1 MRIRF
6 SLSLIVLS
14 LMLFILFN
22 CAPKLERETLSAD
35 NIVISY
41 NVEGNGKPALIFVH
55 GWCCDKSYWKHQV
68 PYFAEKYKVITIDLA
83 GHGKSG
89 FGRKTWSMEAFGT
102 DVAAVLEQ
110 LDINQAILIGHSMG
124 GSVIVEAARQS
135 SKRIIGLVVVDTFR
149 NIEKT
154 YSQEQ
159 IEELISPFR
168 TDFVKTT
175 RNFVRGMF
183 TPDADS
189 VIVEQIANDMSS
201 APPEIGIGALQEF
214 AGYDSIKALKDVQIP
229 IVCINSD
236 KWPNN
241 VEAGQRH
248 VRSFELKLMPG
259 IGHFVMIEEP
269 DKFNKLLN
277 ETVNE
282 LANK

>member
-6 SLSLIVLS
+6 SPSLIVLS

-22 CAPKLERETLSAD
+22 CAPKLEQETLSAD

-89 FGRKTWSMEAFGT
+89 FGRKIWSVEAFGT
-102 DVAAVLEQ
+102 DVVAVLEQ

-124 GSVIVEAARQS
+124 GPVIVEAARQS
-135 SKRIIGLVVVDTFR
+135 PKRIIGLVGVDTYQ
-149 NIEKT
+149 NIEET

-159 IEELISPFR
+159 IEEFISPFR
-168 TDFVKTT
+168 TDFVETT

-201 APPEIGIGALQEF
+201 APPEIGIGAMQEL
-214 AGYDSIKALKDVQIP
+214 ASYDIIKTLKDVQIP

-236 KWPNN
+236 KWPTI

-248 VRSFELKLMPG
+248 VRRLQRLYRQYFVDNLSGNAYSFK
-259 IGHFVMIEEP
+259 
-269 DKFNKLLN
+269 
-277 ETVNE
+277 
-282 LANK
+282 

>member
-1 MRIRF
+1 
-6 SLSLIVLS
+6 
-14 LMLFILFN
+14 MLFILLN
-22 CAPKLERETLSAD
+22 CAPKLEQETLSAD

-55 GWCCDKSYWKHQV
+55 GWCCDKGYWKYQV
-68 PYFAEKYKVITIDLA
+68 AHFSKDYKVVTIDLA

-89 FGRKTWSMEAFGT
+89 LGRKTWSMEAFGK
-102 DVAAVLEQ
+102 DVFAVL
-110 LDINQAILIGHSMG
+110 DKINIEQAILIGHSMG
-124 GSVIVEAARQS
+124 GAVIIEAAKQMPT
-135 SKRIIGLVVVDTFR
+135 RIIGLVGVDTYQ
-149 NIEKT
+149 NIEET

-159 IEELISPFR
+159 IEEVISPFR
-168 TDFVKTT
+168 ADFVETT
-175 RNFVRGMF
+175 RIFVRGMF

-201 APPEIGIGALQEF
+201 APHEVGIGAVQEYF
-214 AGYDSIKALKDVQIP
+214 NFDHVSALKDLKIP

-236 KWPNN
+236 KWPTN
-241 VEAGQRH
+241 VEAGQQYAS
-248 VRSFELKLMPG
+248 SFELKLMSG

-282 LANK
+282 LANE

>member
-1 MRIRF
+1 MRKSF
-6 SLSLIVLS
+6 SPLLIVLS

-22 CAPKLERETLSAD
+22 CVPKLEQETLSAD

-89 FGRKTWSMEAFGT
+89 IGRKKWSVEGFGT
-102 DVAAVLEQ
+102 DVVAVLER

-135 SKRIIGLVVVDTFR
+135 PKRIIGLVGVDTYQ
-149 NIEKT
+149 NIEET

-159 IEELISPFR
+159 IEEFISPFR
-168 TDFVKTT
+168 TDFVETT

-189 VIVEQIANDMSS
+189 VLVEQIANDMSS
-201 APPEIGIGALQEF
+201 APPEIGIGALHEY
-214 AGYDSIKALKDVQIP
+214 ASYDIIKTLKDVQIP
-229 IVCINSD
+229 IVCINSN
-236 KWPNN
+236 KYPTN
-241 VEAGQRH
+241 VEVGQQH
-248 VRSFELKLMPG
+248 SISFELKLMPG
-259 IGHFVMIEEP
+259 IGHFVMLEEP
-269 DKFNKLLN
+269 DKFNKLLT
-277 ETVNE
+277 ETVNGFSR
-282 LANK
+282 

>member
-1 MRIRF
+1 MRKRF
-6 SLSLIVLS
+6 SLSLISIS
-14 LMLFILFN
+14 LMLLILFN
-22 CAPKLERETLSAD
+22 CTPKHEQETLSAD

-41 NVEGNGKPALIFVH
+41 SVEGNGKPALVFVH

-89 FGRKTWSMEAFGT
+89 LGRKTWSMEAFGN
-102 DVAAVLEQ
+102 DVVAVLEQ
-110 LDINQAILIGHSMG
+110 LNINQAILIGHSMG
-124 GSVIVEAARQS
+124 GPVIVEAARQTP
-135 SKRIIGLVVVDTFR
+135 KRIIGLVGVDTYN
-149 NIEKT
+149 NIEET

-159 IEELISPFR
+159 IEEFISPFM
-168 TDFVKTT
+168 TNFVETT

-189 VIVEQIANDMSS
+189 LIVEQIANDMSS
-201 APPEIGIGALQEF
+201 APPEVGIGAMQEL
-214 AGYDSIKALKDVQIP
+214 ASYDIIKTLKDVQIS

-236 KWPNN
+236 KWPTN

-248 VRSFELKLMPG
+248 VISFELKLMPG

-277 ETVNE
+277 ETLNE
-282 LANK
+282 LSQ

>member
-1 MRIRF
+1 MRKRF
-6 SLSLIVLS
+6 SLSLITLS
-14 LMLFILFN
+14 LVLFILFN
-22 CAPKLERETLSAD
+22 CAPKHEQETLSAD
-35 NIVISY
+35 NIIISY
-41 NVEGNGKPALIFVH
+41 NVEGNGKPALVFVH

-89 FGRKTWSMEAFGT
+89 LGRKTWSVEAFGN
-102 DVAAVLEQ
+102 DVVAVLEQ
-110 LDINQAILIGHSMG
+110 LNINQAILIGHSMG
-124 GSVIVEAARQS
+124 GPVIVEAARQTP
-135 SKRIIGLVVVDTFR
+135 KRIIGLVGVDTYN
-149 NIEKT
+149 NIEET

-159 IEELISPFR
+159 IEEFISPFM
-168 TDFVKTT
+168 TNFVETT

-189 VIVEQIANDMSS
+189 LIVEQIANDMSS
-201 APPEIGIGALQEF
+201 APPKVGIGAMQEL
-214 AGYDSIKALKDVQIP
+214 ASYDIIKTLKDVQIS

-236 KWPNN
+236 KWPTN

-248 VRSFELKLMPG
+248 VISFELKLMPG

-277 ETVNE
+277 KTLNE
-282 LANK
+282 LSQ